1 MARTRKVAPVPVS
14 TGEAPKIADQT
25 EKNASEVTVYPL
37 RSYMDGGEIKKRG
50 GPGYSVPKR
59 HADALISHG
68 VASANKPE
76 SSK

>member
-1 MARTRKVAPVPVS
+1 MARTRKVAPAPVS
-14 TGEAPKIADQT
+14 TGEASKIADQT
-25 EKNASEVTVYPL
+25 EKNASEVTVHPL

-59 HADALISHG
+59 HADALIAQG